1 MTDNGSSV
9 DCGPLPQGGSCRL
22 LASYSIGRWL
32 RRGTLAL
39 LGLGAACGGLAGTRQ
54 HDAGDARAISA
65 DGYGDVEDDGARPG
79 DRADVQAD
87 AGPVDG
93 MFIGDGNSAADSEPT
108 SSFEP
113 PTPSALIEC
122 FGLQAAGCT
131 RGALES
137 TIGQYQPSPYGQ
149 GPRFGSGFQSLV
161 TVRPESGPVSL
172 SSGTFYFWARHFD
185 PFATGETH
193 ALAQV
198 AAVDASGA
206 VDENNRA
213 HILFRDGKL
222 EGMVANDTLQTTV
235 LATAESSRHDAMQ
248 PGEWHQYAF
257 VWDESAQRLYID
269 GALVA
274 HLNRTT
280 GGMNATFA
288 RVYVGA
294 RFSGDYVA
302 DSQIAGLAVWDRRL
316 THVEILWRYKREILA
331 PTLPIMA
338 SVSGDD
344 RIASN
349 FLTIAAGTTLPELN
363 FHFVPQV
370 SIEAGG
376 RLIVAFP
383 WFFGGAFPND
393 PPGTPTAVLPGN
405 AVGTAQCYRQPRL
418 PQTDRCELDL
428 TSGSITAGDE
438 VVLRLSDVAIAGSTA
453 TTLVGSSNLN
463 PQFFVDRGGTTTEA
477 GALIQVSERAR
488 IAVVDSIP
496 APHAAVFARLPS
508 SAIVGQHFSLRLWS
522 ENADGAPELGA
533 TFAVTFTGP
542 AELSGLPASAVIT
555 TGTDGGARIDDLW
568 FTAIPA
574 QNPVLIQGTSDTVLL
589 NINPVEVIGDSAL
602 RLYWGDIHGHTSSS
616 DGTVAPAEFYPFAQ
630 SRGLDFSAMTD
641 HDCLGEYYAPPLEIN
656 AVDPATWQLARSLAS
671 QYYQPGTF
679 VTFSALEICAGYSV
693 DPAGEGDWNVYFS
706 RDDAPL
712 IATDS
717 ILAAGGFL
725 ERLATLDPQAI
736 MVPHWGG
743 RHAKILEMTSAQNV
757 QVPVVE
763 IISNHTSAPDGASS
777 WATEFLTA
785 KPELRLGFIGSSDDH
800 GGHPG
805 RSMFWTRQGNIAA
818 WASQLTREGVLDAIR
833 RRHTYAYSHEDR
845 PILHATGN
853 NNVMMGDSVT
863 LGSGE
868 NPTLSLSGN
877 SRRRATSVELYKDG
891 TLWWSTTPVVSGV
904 GLLNFSV
911 NVSDDGMT
919 GTSSYYWRV
928 LFDNGATAAWT
939 SPIWF
944 SR

>member
-1 MTDNGSSV
+1 M
-9 DCGPLPQGGSCRL
+9 
-22 LASYSIGRWL
+22 WL
-32 RRGTLAL
+32 RWCTLVW
-39 LGLGAACGGLAGTRQ
+39 LGLGAACGELASRRQPDAGAARDLAADRFSDVAVDGTR
-54 HDAGDARAISA
+54 
-65 DGYGDVEDDGARPG
+65 P
-79 DRADVQAD
+79 AD
-87 AGPVDG
+87 AAPTD
-93 MFIGDGNSAADSEPT
+93 SAAPQ
-108 SSFEP
+108 P
-113 PTPSALIEC
+113 GSALIEC
-122 FGLQAAGCT
+122 FGLEAIGCT
-131 RGALES
+131 RGVLES
-137 TIGQYQPSPYGQ
+137 TIGQYQQSPYGQ
-149 GPRFGSGFQSLV
+149 GPRFQSGGQSV
-161 TVRPESGPVSL
+161 VSVRPESGPVRL
-172 SSGTFYFWARHFD
+172 SAGTFYFWARHFS

-206 VDENNRA
+206 VDETNRA

-235 LATAESSRHDAMQ
+235 LATAETSRHDAMQ
-248 PGEWHQYAF
+248 PGEWHQYAL

-280 GGMNATFA
+280 SGMSATFA

-294 RFSGDYVA
+294 RFSGEYVA
-302 DSQIAGLAVWDRRL
+302 DGQIAGLAVWDRRL
-316 THVEILWRYKREILA
+316 THVEILWRYLREALA

-338 SVSGDD
+338 SVSGAD
-344 RIASN
+344 RIAGN

-383 WFFGGAFPND
+383 WYFGGAFSND
-393 PPGTPTAVLPGN
+393 PPGAPTAVLPAS
-405 AVGTAQCYRQPRL
+405 AVGTVKCFRQPRL

-428 TSGSITAGDE
+428 TSGSIAAGEE
-438 VVLRLSDVAIAGSTA
+438 VMLRLSDVAVAGSLS

-463 PQFFVDRGGTTTEA
+463 PQFFVDRGGTTAEA

-488 IAVVDSIP
+488 IAVVDSP
-496 APHAAVFARLPS
+496 PTPHAAVFARLPS
-508 SAIVGQHFSLRLWS
+508 SLAVGQHFSLRLWS
-522 ENADGAPELGA
+522 ENADGAPEFGA
-533 TFAVTFTGP
+533 TFTATFTGP
-542 AELSGLPASAVIT
+542 AELAGLPASAVIT
-555 TGTDGGARIDDLW
+555 TGPDGGASIDDLW
-568 FTAIPA
+568 FTAVPTE
-574 QNPVLIQGTSDTVLL
+574 NPVLIQGNAGALSFNV
-589 NINPVEVIGDSAL
+589 NPAEVVGDSAL

-853 NNVMMGDSVT
+853 NNSMMGDSVT

-868 NPTLSLSGN
+868 NHPSLSLSG
-877 SRRRATSVELYKDG
+877 SSLRTPTSVELYQNG
-891 TLWWSTTPVVSGV
+891 TLRWSTTPVVSGV
-904 GLLNFSV
+904 EPLNFSV
-911 NVSDDGMT
+911 DFTDDELT
-919 GTSSYYWRV
+919 GTASYYWRV

-944 SR
+944 TR